1 MDHWPNLLAFH
12 FTFHSTEGNING
24 QQIHAFCTSFYR
36 QLHERITGRNHTVS
50 PSLPLVLRWLREQHG
65 RATIRCLLLLS
76 QTSICHPRASVTV
89 EEVCLQLVDLLQQTW
104 LVIGAG
110 GQCRRERCF
119 RVTGGYSRPI
129 CCVKNSRIV
138 SGVTGCDRHYPSSGT
153 ALYID
158 YSSVNQRCC
167 AVNDVSGFSSVI
179 QHHQPGA
186 ASFCSCV
193 SLPHTVD
200 RSGRNGHHLP
210 LTHGNSA
217 ETAHKTPRCFISR
230 LLFIVQL

>member
-1 MDHWPNLLAFH
+1 MPPYCWSHR
-12 FTFHSTEGNING
+12 
-24 QQIHAFCTSFYR
+24 QITRKLKISASV
-36 QLHERITGRNHTVS
+36 I
-50 PSLPLVLRWLREQHG
+50 LRWLREQHG
-65 RATIRCLLLLS
+65 GACCC
-76 QTSICHPRASVTV
+76 QPDEFCHPRTSATI

>member
-1 MDHWPNLLAFH
+1 M
-12 FTFHSTEGNING
+12 FT
-24 QQIHAFCTSFYR
+24 
-36 QLHERITGRNHTVS
+36 
-50 PSLPLVLRWLREQHG
+50 
-65 RATIRCLLLLS
+65 
-76 QTSICHPRASVTV
+76 
-89 EEVCLQLVDLLQQTW
+89 
-104 LVIGAG
+104 
-110 GQCRRERCF
+110 
-119 RVTGGYSRPI
+119 TGGFTTTVLAGDKRWRTMPGEKVFSGRPGWYI
-129 CCVKNSRIV
+129 RPVCCVKNSRIV

-186 ASFCSCV
+186 ASLCSCV

-217 ETAHKTPRCFISR
+217 EIAHKTPRCFISR
-230 LLFIVQL
+230 LLFIVQLWYSVTGLHVVSVFVLSCSDVACGLLTIPCG